1 MGIYMYLL
9 TGTDGPKSAH
19 TKHAA
24 QCQVSVHKTQGANTH
39 TNTHTIRASAFCP
52 RDLQQGQGRQRETDK
67 HRGRASE
74 AASDILRLIRSRSS
88 NLCPG

>member
-24 QCQVSVHKTQGANTH
+24 QCQVSVHKTQGANAH

-52 RDLQQGQGRQRETDK
+52 REPGQTEGDGQAQGQSQ
-67 HRGRASE
+67 
-74 AASDILRLIRSRSS
+74 
-88 NLCPG
+88 